1 MHLSNIFWDDE
12 KLRLTDVSSD
22 GGSKKTDIYQLGVIT
37 KLLITGN
44 EDVGDEEINMM
55 EEHNPDFEATQFIK
69 LCT

>member
-1 MHLSNIFWDDE
+1 MHLSNIFWEDE

-22 GGSKKTDIYQLGVIT
+22 GGNKKTDIYQLGVIT

-44 EDVGDEEINMM
+44 EDVGDEEMNMM